1 MGLNVPIDKC
11 IESIFAGFRKVT
23 PALLAVVI
31 VTGVILFGPEH
42 ILEKFYLSNLPNG
55 TLKIVGIIF
64 LISLFLMIINI
75 LSYGVE
81 KIKNKRYV
89 RRLKKELKL
98 CTYAERKMISLMYYA
113 PSHSLLMSYYGQT
126 KGALLIKEIIVQT
139 TNVSGNIGHMTF
151 SYMLQPW
158 VLRYIKRHKDFLT
171 MTYEEA
177 EEEYKMYYKNLNN
190 GEAY

>member
-1 MGLNVPIDKC
+1 MGLNVSIDRC
-11 IESIFAGFRKVT
+11 IESVFAGFRKVT
-23 PALLAVVI
+23 PALLSVVI
-31 VTGVILFGPEH
+31 VAGVILFGPKH
-42 ILEKFYLSNLPNG
+42 ILEKVYLSNLSKG
-55 TLKIVGIIF
+55 TLKIVGIVF
-64 LISLFLMIINI
+64 LISVFLLIINI

-81 KIKNKRYV
+81 RIKSKRYV
-89 RRLKKELKL
+89 RHLKKELKL

-113 PSHSLLMSYYGQT
+113 PSHSLLMSYYGQI

-139 TNVSGNIGHMTF
+139 TKVSGNIGHMTF

-177 EEEYKMYYKNLNN
+177 EEEYKTYYKDLNS
-190 GEAY
+190 GETY